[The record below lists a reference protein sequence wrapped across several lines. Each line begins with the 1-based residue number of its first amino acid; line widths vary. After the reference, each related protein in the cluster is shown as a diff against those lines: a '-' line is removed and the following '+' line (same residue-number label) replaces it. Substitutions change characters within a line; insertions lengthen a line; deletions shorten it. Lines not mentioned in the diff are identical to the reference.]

1 MPQARWNEALN
12 RLLMIHNR
20 SLVSYVKDARPWNG
34 YGEVDDATEL
44 LDAIVTE
51 QRRVVDEIG
60 ELLVERNYA
69 TSNGEY
75 PLSYT
80 ALNDLSF
87 AYLLRKLITEQ
98 RKTISTIESI
108 VEQLDE
114 DPQGLVLAQRALG
127 AAKAHL
133 EMLETTRKPPEAT
146 VV

>member
-1 MPQARWNEALN
+1 MPQARWNEVLN

-20 SLVSYVKDARPWNG
+20 SLVSYVKDARPWTR
-34 YGEVDDATEL
+34 YGEMDYATEL
-44 LDAIVTE
+44 LDSIVTE
-51 QRRVVDEIG
+51 QKRVVDEIG

-69 TSNGEY
+69 AFNGEY

-87 AYLLRKLITEQ
+87 TYLLKKLIAEQ
-98 RKTISTIESI
+98 RKFVSTIESC
-108 VEQLDE
+108 VAQLEE

-133 EMLETTRKPPEAT
+133 EMLEAAQKPPQVSA
-146 VV
+146 V